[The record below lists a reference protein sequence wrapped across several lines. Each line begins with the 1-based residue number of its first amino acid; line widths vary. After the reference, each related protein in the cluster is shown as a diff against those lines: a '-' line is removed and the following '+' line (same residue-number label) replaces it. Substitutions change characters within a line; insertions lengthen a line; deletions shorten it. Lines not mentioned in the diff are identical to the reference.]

1 LPGAAIIADP
11 VAHTISNPVE
21 LDGTVNFFGTSNLT
35 FTGAA
40 TLTGGRALQVLDAPQ
55 TVTFSGGIGEGVF
68 GSQSLTKGGLGTL
81 VLSGANTY
89 TGTTN
94 INNDAGTLG
103 FKDGG
108 TPRNNPSTI
117 TVGQGATLR
126 LDNTGTQN
134 LTDRLTD
141 QAPINLNNATLS
153 FLGAAGAASS
163 ETLGV
168 VTLGSNLASNIQS
181 SAGAAGT

>member
-68 GSQSLTKGGLGTL
+68 GTQSLTKGGLGTL

-89 TGTTN
+89 TGTTTVN
-94 INNDAGTLG
+94 T
-103 FKDGG
+103 DGG
-108 TPRNNPSTI
+108 TLLFKDSGTLLNNPSTI
-117 TVGQGATLR
+117 TVNAGANLQG
-126 LDNTGTQN
+126 DNRGAQN
-134 LTDRLTD
+134 L
-141 QAPINLNNATLS
+141 A
-153 FLGAAGAASS
+153 
-163 ETLGV
+163 
-168 VTLGSNLASNIQS
+168 
-181 SAGAAGT
+181 